1 MLKSYRTFEFI
12 NLLGLFVI
20 GQGVL
25 FNNLMKY
32 KVKRKNN

>member
-12 NLLGLFVI
+12 NSCLFEI

-32 KVKRKNN
+32 NVKRKNN